1 MKQKCWQEKMCGKWG
16 CYYYYTQDKCS
27 NHKEVE
33 NVQGKADGRPQT
45 DQEKEEP
52 RDQSKGGNQTESSIG
67 SEIEA
72 L

>member
-52 RDQSKGGNQTESSIG
+52 RD
-67 SEIEA
+67 
-72 L
+72 